1 MVVVVVVVHLF
12 PARSRSRSLFRKKE
26 RKKEERV
33 DRIQRV
39 GEGERESKEFS

>member
-1 MVVVVVVVHLF
+1 VVVVVVVHLF

-39 GEGERESKEFS
+39 CEARESKES